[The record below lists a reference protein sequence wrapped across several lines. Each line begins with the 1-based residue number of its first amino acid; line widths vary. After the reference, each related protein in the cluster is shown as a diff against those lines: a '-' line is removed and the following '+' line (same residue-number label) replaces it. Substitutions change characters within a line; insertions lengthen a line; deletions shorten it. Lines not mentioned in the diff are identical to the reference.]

1 MKKNKGFT
9 ISTLI
14 LAGVATVLLVV
25 GGISG
30 ARAALQFTSRVYEVP
45 LAMEEIG
52 IGILENGEPRDF
64 DTLMLDLID
73 EENGEE
79 IKPGVTYTEN
89 VDVTNNG
96 EIEEYIRVIVYKYW
110 RDSATGDKNTALDP
124 ALIIPEDPVKHG
136 WIHDEAQSTSEREV
150 YYYSTPVK
158 KDQVLDLFD
167 TIMIDED
174 IVDIVYQTDK
184 ADAKGNLITK
194 NVYDDKYFGIKVEAA
209 GVQTHNAEDAIL
221 SAWGAEVDISEN
233 GTLSLKE

>member
-64 DTLMLDLID
+64 DTLLLNLID

-79 IKPGVTYTEN
+79 IKPGVAYDEN

-174 IVDIVYQTDK
+174 IVDIVYQTEK

>member
-64 DTLMLDLID
+64 DTLLLDLID

-79 IKPGVTYTEN
+79 IKPGVAYAEN